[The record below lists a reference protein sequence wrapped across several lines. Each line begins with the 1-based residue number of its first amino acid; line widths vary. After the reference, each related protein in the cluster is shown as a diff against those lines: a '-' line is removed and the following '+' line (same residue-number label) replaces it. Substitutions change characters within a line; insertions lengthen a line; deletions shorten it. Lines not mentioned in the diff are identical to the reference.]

1 MNNQIIDQRWTRSVQ
16 VRVDDEPPMP
26 DPKTTYSV
34 FPASLVLEYASIDG
48 SIWNLTSA
56 RVIGLRV
63 LKSGEAGG
71 THAVQYLLRGTD
83 TVDPQPHPDTP
94 GVVLELAQRHQPQ
107 EVAA

>member
-1 MNNQIIDQRWTRSVQ
+1 MSNHIIDQRWTRTVQ

-63 LKSGEAGG
+63 LKTGEAGG
-71 THAVQYLLRGTD
+71 THAVQYLIRGTD
-83 TVDPQPHPDTP
+83 NEVPALHQDTP
-94 GVVLELAQRHQPQ
+94 DAVLELAQRHQPQ

>member
-1 MNNQIIDQRWTRSVQ
+1 MSDHIIDQRWMRTVQ

-26 DPKTTYSV
+26 DPKTVYSV

-71 THAVQYLLRGTD
+71 AHSVQYLLRGTD
-83 TVDPQPHPDTP
+83 TVEPELHPDTP
-94 GVVLELAQRHQPQ
+94 DVVLELAQRHQPQ